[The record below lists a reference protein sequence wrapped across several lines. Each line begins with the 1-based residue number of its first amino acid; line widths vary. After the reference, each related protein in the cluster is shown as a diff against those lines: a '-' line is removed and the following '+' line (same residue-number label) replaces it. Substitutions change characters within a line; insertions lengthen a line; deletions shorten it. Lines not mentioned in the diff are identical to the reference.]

1 MSIANLQFSRL
12 FINVIH
18 PLYICKLNLQAAMDK
33 EDCELIADIPSFRQ
47 AKICSITR

>member
-1 MSIANLQFSRL
+1 MLLANLQFSRL

-33 EDCELIADIPSFRQ
+33 EDCELIADI
-47 AKICSITR
+47 